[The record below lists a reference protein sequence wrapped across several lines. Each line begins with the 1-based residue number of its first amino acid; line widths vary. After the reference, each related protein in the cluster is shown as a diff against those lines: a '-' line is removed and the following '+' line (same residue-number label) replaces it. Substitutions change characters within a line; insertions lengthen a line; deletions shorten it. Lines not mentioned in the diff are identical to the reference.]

1 LTASGAVEIG
11 RVAKAHGLRGEVGV
25 KLHWS
30 HSEVLF
36 SVDEVLV
43 SDEQAERT
51 MRIEAAR
58 PTPKGVLL
66 KLAGVDD
73 RTAAEALRGARIS
86 VPRSALPETADGEYY
101 LSDLIGARVD
111 GPEGQTIGEIVELRV
126 HPTVDSAI
134 IRTREGRTLEQPL
147 AEVWIAEVDLE
158 ARVVQLASL
167 DGLME

>member
-1 LTASGAVEIG
+1 LTKSDRVEIG

-30 HSEVLF
+30 QSEVLL

-43 SDEQAERT
+43 ADQGGERA
-51 MRIEAAR
+51 MQIEAAR

-66 KLAGVDD
+66 KLAGIDD
-73 RTAAEALRGARIS
+73 RTAAEALRGASIS
-86 VPRSALPETADGEYY
+86 VLRSTLPEAGAGEYY

-111 GPEGQTIGEIVELRV
+111 GPDGTIGEIVELRV

-134 IRTREGRTLEQPL
+134 IRTPDGRLLEQPL
-147 AEVWIAEVDLE
+147 AEGWIAEVDLE
-158 ARVVQLASL
+158 ARVVLLAST